1 MARIIKTIEI
11 EGEPAVALFDAGAVH
26 TYVREDFVERALRRT
41 VAEPFRV
48 ALGGDRFEVREFCL
62 MQGRIEGLSF
72 DTKIWRSIPYQVGMH
87 FPSWIELSGEG
98 GPKQWESL
106 TLRAW

>member
-1 MARIIKTIEI
+1 
-11 EGEPAVALFDAGAVH
+11 LFDAGAVH

-62 MQGRIEGLSF
+62 MQGRVEGLSF
-72 DTKIWRSIPYQVGMH
+72 DTKAIPLSSMGKANGK
-87 FPSWIELSGEG
+87 ELDVIIGALTMEEWEIG
-98 GPKQWESL
+98 LDPKTGALDLESL
-106 TLRAW
+106 RRREFTEF